1 MPALSSRYQ
10 FCAIRAAL
18 LLIFVSTLYC
28 STAAPPRATPSRRF
42 YAILKAAATA
52 RLPRARRK
60 RENLMENTNN
70 TNARGGLHIPM
81 PRYSDTS
88 PADQAVTTAMMKAMR
103 TIRSASSPAAAGQEE
118 LDRQRK
124 GQKVLGRLA
133 APLLGLSWEPFE
145 LNGMPAAW
153 VRPERGHDPRK
164 VVLYCH
170 GGGYTSGNL
179 GYSRPLASKLTN
191 ATGWETLCFE
201 YRLAP
206 EHPFPAAVDDA
217 RKAWDYLMYLGYGAR
232 DVMVAGDS
240 AGGNLALVLCHQL
253 KQAGRQ
259 LPGKLVLMSPW
270 TDMTASGRSYTQRA
284 EIDPTITM
292 DYIRAVRE
300 VYADGKDLTSPFL
313 SPLFG
318 DFTGFPPT
326 LIQVGTNEIL
336 YSDSIRLR
344 ERMLADNVHCQL
356 EVWNDMWHVFQMFP
370 TRKSTLAMESIGKF
384 LLD

>member
-1 MPALSSRYQ
+1 MEEKKQTIRLTAKEKKQERRHEKAAKPEKMAKAEKPEKEDRRLAPMMRALK
-10 FCAIRAAL
+10 AIHSVSTPGSMEPEELAKQRAA
-18 LLIFVSTLYC
+18 
-28 STAAPPRATPSRRF
+28 
-42 YAILKAAATA
+42 
-52 RLPRARRK
+52 
-60 RENLMENTNN
+60 
-70 TNARGGLHIPM
+70 
-81 PRYSDTS
+81 
-88 PADQAVTTAMMKAMR
+88 
-103 TIRSASSPAAAGQEE
+103 QE
-118 LDRQRK
+118 
-124 GQKVLGRLA
+124 VLGRLA
-133 APLLGLSWEPFE
+133 APMIVLKKWETFQ
-145 LNGMPAAW
+145 LKGMSAAW
-153 VRPERGHDPRK
+153 VLPDWPHDKHK
-164 VVLYCH
+164 VILYCH

-356 EVWNDMWHVFQMFP
+356 EIWNDMWHVFQMFP
-370 TRKSTLAMESIGKF
+370 TRKSALAMESIGKF
-384 LLD
+384 TGLNETRRRDTVFCERDVSVFHFSRTNFAFLIAGEEIVAGLIIKI